1 MLCNIFGGW
10 QREVPLKN
18 LILSHDLCWLMHDV
32 RLQCKYRVSIKQKP
46 AEFSQR
52 GSGGVLWYLMPLSTI
67 FQFYRDWSVL
77 LVEETKVHREN
88 LPQVTEKLYHIML
101 YRVHLVWTELKLTTL
116 VVIGTGCIGS
126 YKSNYHMIT
135 TMTAPEFSQCY
146 P

>member
-1 MLCNIFGGW
+1 
-10 QREVPLKN
+10 
-18 LILSHDLCWLMHDV
+18 MHDV

-67 FQFYRDWSVL
+67 FQFYRDGSVL

-101 YRVHLVWTELKLTTL
+101 YRVHLV
-116 VVIGTGCIGS
+116 
-126 YKSNYHMIT
+126 
-135 TMTAPEFSQCY
+135 
-146 P
+146 